1 MGINANTNRRM
12 KKLIIIFCLAVTLNA
27 GQILS
32 SFDNLWMAQ
41 VDYAMEIT
49 NKEYEAPN
57 ISYLKRAACRL
68 PKRHYT
74 VEERWMVFWS
84 KQKCGMCDLPAI
96 PVAEGGCRWLV
107 AQKSKI
113 KERWTV
119 TQSGQIEITK

>member
-1 MGINANTNRRM
+1 M
-12 KKLIIIFCLAVTLNA
+12 KKLTIIFCLALTLNA

-49 NKEYEAPN
+49 NKEYETPN
-57 ISYLKRAACRL
+57 ISYLNRAACRL
-68 PKRHYT
+68 PARHYT

-84 KQKCGMCDLPAI
+84 KQTCGRCDFPADR
-96 PVAEGGCRWLV
+96 CSWLL

-119 TQSGQIEITK
+119 TQSGQTEITK